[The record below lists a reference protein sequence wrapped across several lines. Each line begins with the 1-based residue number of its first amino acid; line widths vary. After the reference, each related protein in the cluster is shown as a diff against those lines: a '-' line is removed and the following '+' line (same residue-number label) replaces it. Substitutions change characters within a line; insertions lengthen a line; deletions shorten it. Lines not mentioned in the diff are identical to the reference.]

1 MLSRRLHLTSALA
14 VIAACIGCRK
24 PSPEHGAALFVK
36 DCAGCHVQR
45 PGQKSYVPSLTG
57 YFDRKPKPTERQ
69 TRRIISYGGQYM
81 PPFTKRLSSDDIDD
95 LIAYLHTSGRH
106 VEE

>member
-1 MLSRRLHLTSALA
+1 MPLRRLQLLCALA
-14 VIAACIGCRK
+14 AIAACSGCRK
-24 PSPEHGAALFVK
+24 PLPEHGAALFLK

-69 TRRIISYGGQYM
+69 TRRIIRYGGRYM
-81 PPFTKRLSSDDIDD
+81 PPFSKRLSSDDVDD
-95 LIAYLHTSGRH
+95 LIAYLQRSPSH
-106 VEE
+106 